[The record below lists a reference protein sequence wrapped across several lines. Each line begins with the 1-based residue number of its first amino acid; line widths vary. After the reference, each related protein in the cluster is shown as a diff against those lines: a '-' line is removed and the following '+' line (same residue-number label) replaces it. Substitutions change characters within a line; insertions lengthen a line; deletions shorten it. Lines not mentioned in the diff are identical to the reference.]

1 MFSKI
6 IRTSCAAALAFLMVS
21 AIWSTTATAAAE
33 FRLRYSDIGP
43 PRGPRAEALKW
54 WAAELNARSKGR
66 IEIEFFWGQS
76 LIKAKDNLR
85 ALGAGL
91 VETAQLIAS
100 YNAAEL
106 GLWNY
111 ASVPFGINDEW
122 VGMRTW
128 FEILTTTPEALAEA
142 KRNKY
147 KMLANNTTGPVHLLC
162 AKAPITT
169 VEGLKGK
176 KVRTSGGLTNLFKEL
191 GAVPVTIGF
200 GELYQALERGTV
212 DCTQNY
218 TAFVKSYKHFEVADH
233 LTEAFMGQFLA
244 YGIGMSIR
252 TYNDMPKDL
261 QDIMVAV
268 SDQYMDVYAKNQIDF
283 TIQAR
288 KELIA
293 GIDGKKVQFHTL
305 PEAERQRWAK
315 AAEGFTTSWL
325 AKMKKKGIDGEAF
338 LKKLAVITAKYE
350 AKLKAEGYPWATTN

>member
-1 MFSKI
+1 MFNKI
-6 IRTSCAAALAFLMVS
+6 IRASGATAAAVLMAS
-21 AIWSTTATAAAE
+21 AIWSTSAPAAE
-33 FRLRYSDIGP
+33 FDLRYSDIGP

-54 WAAELNARSKGR
+54 WAEELKTRSKGR

-76 LIKAKDNLR
+76 LIKAKDNLK
-85 ALGAGL
+85 ALGSGL

-122 VGMRTW
+122 VGMHAW
-128 FEILTTTPEALAEA
+128 FEMLTTTPEALAEA
-142 KRNKY
+142 KRMKF
-147 KMLANNTTGPVHLLC
+147 KVLANNTTGPVHLLC

-169 VEGLKGK
+169 VAGLKGK

-233 LTEAFMGQFLA
+233 LTEAYMGQFLA
-244 YGIGMSIR
+244 YGIGVSLRI
-252 TYNDMPKDL
+252 YDKMPKDL
-261 QDIMVAV
+261 QDILVNT
-268 SDQYMDVYAKNQIDF
+268 SFEYMDVYARNQIEF
-283 TIQAR
+283 TQQAR

-293 GIDGKKVQFHTL
+293 GIDGKKVVFHKISDEERAKW
-305 PEAERQRWAK
+305 EA
-315 AAEGFTTSWL
+315 AAASFTTGWL
-325 AKMKKKGIDGEAF
+325 AKMKKKGIDGQAY
-338 LKKLAVITAKYE
+338 LDKLAKVTAKWE
-350 AKLKAEGYPWATTN
+350 AKLKAEGYPWSKTN